1 MSSSFDGSVIQ
12 HRKPREAIWIKRSF
26 SSLFS
31 LKFNIKSGTKF
42 NCLGRF
48 PGLLPPLSLRSPAK
62 PARIAQVSARNAP
75 RLVGPEEEREPLGF
89 RTFFNHHDVVMMM
102 TRSAVL
108 GTLSARGSWR
118 KNRKCVT
125 KPVLK
130 HHTPGFLRH
139 ETPARSALKS
149 APVHALLRD
158 PLREHFRAQLSK
170 LTKVS
175 CIE

>member
-1 MSSSFDGSVIQ
+1 MACMRARCGKIFKHFLGQGPEAPRFTRAGRARARALSTRIFSRVSYIYCQLLELPKNCCGQNNSSSASV
-12 HRKPREAIWIKRSF
+12 
-26 SSLFS
+26 
-31 LKFNIKSGTKF
+31 
-42 NCLGRF
+42 
-48 PGLLPPLSLRSPAK
+48 
-62 PARIAQVSARNAP
+62 
-75 RLVGPEEEREPLGF
+75 VGPEEEREPLGF

-108 GTLSARGSWR
+108 GTLSARVSWR
-118 KNRKCVT
+118 KNRKRVT

-139 ETPARSALKS
+139 ETPAKSALKS

-170 LTKVS
+170 LTRVS